1 MSKVAMDS
9 NDKVDILQLNNFG
22 NCETWDTET
31 LRRRATR
38 DDVVSVL

>member
-1 MSKVAMDS
+1 MDS

-31 LRRRATR
+31 LHWGTR
-38 DDVVSVL
+38 DAVVSLLVL